1 MFGLI
6 MGMSVFS
13 VLSMQWAKQEM
24 ARQNA
29 LRAAQEKAQAEDLAH
44 AMEFS
49 LLTETN
55 GTYREDLDL
64 KRAMQYT
71 SLATGKTRGGERVL
85 VNVQDVDAKGSFG
98 AGNQRVGVT
107 TSDDIL
113 KRSQVYR
120 AASAAE
126 LNRLAAQSG
135 TVVTFDTSAIRTR
148 QMKNSISGLE
158 GMAEQVYAFYAG
170 HMRFP
175 SGSEY
180 TELAGKFDFHDA
192 WGQKFDYIFTDGE
205 NAALQFTTPWN
216 YTYTQKLNLRDN
228 SQATVTDNAISGTEE
243 KK

>member
-13 VLSMQWAKQEM
+13 VLSLQWAKQEM

-29 LRAAQEKAQAEDLAH
+29 RHAAQEKAQAEDLAH

-49 LLTETN
+49 LLAETG
-55 GTYREDLDL
+55 GTYREDMDL

-85 VNVQDVDAKGSFG
+85 VNVQDVNPNGSFG
-98 AGNQRVGVT
+98 AGTQRVGVT
-107 TSDDIL
+107 ASDDIL

-120 AASAAE
+120 AGSADE
-126 LNRLAAQSG
+126 LNRLAGQSG

-148 QMKNSISGLE
+148 QMKTSINGLE
-158 GMAEQVYAFYAG
+158 GMAEQVFAFYAG

-180 TELAGKFDFHDA
+180 NELANKFSFHDA
-192 WGQKFDYIFTDGE
+192 WGKSFDYAFTDNE
-205 NAALQFTTPWN
+205 NAALEFTTPWN

-228 SQATVTDNAISGTEE
+228 SQAITTDNTTSDTEE